1 MDEGTSGAREA
12 QVNWA
17 SATDFWAM
25 GGYGFYVWGSYG
37 ATVAVIAIELWLL
50 RRRRHDSIAALK
62 VETAQNA
69 VTKNLR

>member
-17 SATDFWAM
+17 SASDFWAM

-37 ATVAVIAIELWLL
+37 AAVVVIAVELWLL
-50 RRRRHDSIAALK
+50 RARRRTAIIALK
-62 VETAQNA
+62 QE
-69 VTKNLR
+69 TKNSP

>member
-37 ATVAVIAIELWLL
+37 ATIAVIAIELWLL
-50 RRRRHDSIAALK
+50 HTRRRNSISALK
-62 VETAQNA
+62 LETTRNT